1 MLMGGI
7 NLLSFRIRFLLLISV
22 WALIIFSPNKNTG
35 VFVLLFCA
43 LSLSVYF
50 LLPLFKKKL
59 PFTLILLA
67 ITFVYAFLLEEQLI
81 PFFLLLIF
89 LYCLESAFYL
99 SPLFF
104 RSLLIAIN
112 IVLFIYFYVMVGS
125 VNSMLAGLFIMT
137 LLQFC
142 TVWYLNS
149 NYYNFIHQTQLYEQL
164 IDEYRKVK
172 RYAAKNEKAVR
183 MEERT
188 RIAREMHDSVGHK
201 LTALSMQLEML
212 LMNEKNDV
220 LHSMKDIVNESL
232 EETRKAVRA
241 LNMDDVEG
249 ISSVIQLIRKLESE
263 SHLQVHFTTKQGALS
278 LTLSNQN
285 SIILYRVL
293 QESLTNAMKYGQ
305 SREVFVTL
313 GKTPLGHLYFD
324 IRNAY
329 DHLKPFHEGFGL
341 KNMRQRV
348 KEAGGTLEIYQL
360 DHTFIIEGS
369 LP

>member
-1 MLMGGI
+1 MI
-7 NLLSFRIRFLLLISV
+7 LLSFRIRFILLFSI
-22 WALIIFSPNKNTG
+22 WALIILSPSKNTG

-43 LSLSVYF
+43 LSLSIYF

-59 PFTLILLA
+59 PITLILLA
-67 ITFVYAFLLEEQLI
+67 ITYMYAFLFEEKLM
-81 PFFLLLIF
+81 PFFVLLIL
-89 LYCLESAFYL
+89 LYKLESAFYL
-99 SPLFF
+99 SPLYF
-104 RSLLIAIN
+104 RSLLIGVN
-112 IVLFIYFYVMVGS
+112 IILIIYLVVTVGSASVLASLFILILLLFY
-125 VNSMLAGLFIMT
+125 AF
-137 LLQFC
+137 
-142 TVWYLNS
+142 WYLNTHYF
-149 NYYNFIHQTQLYEQL
+149 NLIHQSQLYEQL

-172 RYAAKNEKAVR
+172 RYAAKNEKAIR

-201 LTALSMQLEML
+201 LTALSMQLEIL

-220 LHSMKDIVNESL
+220 LQSMKDIVNESL

-263 SHLQVHFTTKQGALS
+263 SHLRVHFTTKQGALS

-285 SIILYRVL
+285 SITLYRVL

-313 GKTPLGHLYFD
+313 GTTPLGHLYFD
-324 IRNAY
+324 IRNSY
-329 DHLKPFHEGFGL
+329 DHMKPFHEGFGL
-341 KNMRQRV
+341 KNMKQRV
-348 KEAGGTLEIYQL
+348 EEAGGTLEIYQL

>member
-1 MLMGGI
+1 MLP
-7 NLLSFRIRFLLLISV
+7 FCIRFIILIAL
-22 WALIIFSPNKNTG
+22 WALIILSPNKNSG

-43 LSLSVYF
+43 LSLSIYF
-50 LLPLFKKKL
+50 LFPLFKKKL
-59 PFTLILLA
+59 PITLVLLA

-89 LYCLESAFYL
+89 LYSLEAAFYL
-99 SPLFF
+99 SPPYF
-104 RSLLIAIN
+104 RSLLIGVN
-112 IVLFIYFYVMVGS
+112 IVLLAYFAVMVGS
-125 VNSMLAGLFIMT
+125 VNSILAGLIIMT
-137 LLQFC
+137 ILLFC
-142 TVWYLNS
+142 TFCYLNT
-149 NYYNFIHQTQLYEQL
+149 NYFNFIHQSQLYEQL

-172 RYAAKNEKAVR
+172 RYAAQNEKAVR

-201 LTALSMQLEML
+201 LTALSMQLEIL

-220 LHSMKDIVNESL
+220 LHTMKDIVNESL

-241 LNMDDVEG
+241 LNIDDVEG

-263 SHLQVHFTTKQGALS
+263 SHLRVHFTTKQGALS
-278 LTLSNQN
+278 VALSNQN
-285 SIILYRVL
+285 SIVLYRVL

-313 GKTPLGHLYFD
+313 GTSPLGHLYFD
-324 IRNAY
+324 IRNSY
-329 DHLKPFHEGFGL
+329 DHIKPFHEGFGL

-348 KEAGGTLEIYQL
+348 EEVGGSIEIYQL
-360 DHTFIIEGS
+360 DQIFIIEGS